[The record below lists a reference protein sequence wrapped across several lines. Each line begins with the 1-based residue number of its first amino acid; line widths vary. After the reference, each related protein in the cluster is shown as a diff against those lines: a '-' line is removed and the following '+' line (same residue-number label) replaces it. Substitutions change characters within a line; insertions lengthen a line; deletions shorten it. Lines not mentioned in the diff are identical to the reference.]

1 MSGPFQRILVPVDP
15 SAHAEA
21 AALAACQVAKKHG
34 ARVAG
39 IAVLDS
45 TEIRSSLVPAVGPYY
60 PLMIEAVNDKLQHA
74 DKLLHECLDQ
84 FGRICEKEGVSHFE
98 TEYEGLP
105 VQKFLQS
112 AIFYDLVV
120 TGLETSFHFETRG
133 GKGESLEKLLDR
145 TSTPVLAVPLAGMP
159 DPKKVLI
166 AFDGTIGASRA
177 LRDFVEFARPY
188 EFQAT
193 VVSAGMKPEH
203 LDFLARNAMEY
214 LESHGFE
221 GVASVT
227 SEKEIEEVLDED
239 LGSEFD
245 LIVAGIHS
253 RKPVKDFFI
262 GSFAKNLIERGDT
275 PLFLSH

>member
-1 MSGPFQRILVPVDP
+1 MSGPYQRILVPVDP
-15 SAHAEA
+15 SAYAEA
-21 AALAACQVAKKHG
+21 AALTACQVAKKHE
-34 ARVAG
+34 AQVAG

-60 PLMIEAVNDKLQHA
+60 PLMIDAVNEKMQHA
-74 DKLLHECLDQ
+74 DKLLHECLEK
-84 FGRICEKEGVSHFE
+84 FGTICDAEGVSHFE

-120 TGLETSFHFETRG
+120 AGLETSFHFETREG
-133 GKGESLEKLLDR
+133 ETESLEKLLDH

-159 DPKKVLI
+159 NPKKVLV

-188 EFQAT
+188 DLQVT
-193 VVSAGMKPEH
+193 VVSAGMKPEY
-203 LDFLARNAMEY
+203 LEFLARNASEF
-214 LESHGFE
+214 LESHGFR

-227 SEKEIEEVLDED
+227 SEKAIEEVINED

-245 LIVAGIHS
+245 LVVAGTHS
-253 RKPVKDFFI
+253 RKPVKDFFL
-262 GSFAKNLIERGDT
+262 GSFAKNLIRRGNT